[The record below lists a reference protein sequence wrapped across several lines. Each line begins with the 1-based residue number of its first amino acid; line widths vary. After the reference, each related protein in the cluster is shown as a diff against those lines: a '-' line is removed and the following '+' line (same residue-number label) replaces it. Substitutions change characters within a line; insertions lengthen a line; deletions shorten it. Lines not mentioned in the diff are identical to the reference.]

1 MAAQKQPD
9 GSLVAPA
16 INVGRD
22 GARRRCNRIK
32 AEEKELNQR
41 AAVSDGALLLREEVM
56 TTMKMTLAGV
66 LLAASC
72 TIASAQQAQ
81 TQRVMGTIEAVNGQT
96 LTVRSRDGETKVT
109 VTDNVTVFGVA
120 KATLADLK
128 PGSFVG
134 VGAMPQ
140 PDGSQ
145 KAIRVMI
152 FAESQRGTGE
162 GHRPWVQPGSTMT
175 NATIETTVGSVDGQ
189 TLMVKYK
196 DGEKKIIVPR
206 VSTFS
211 NMSSAIKASSSPAPP
226 S

>member
-1 MAAQKQPD
+1 MTAMKIAF
-9 GSLVAPA
+9 A
-16 INVGRD
+16 
-22 GARRRCNRIK
+22 GA
-32 AEEKELNQR
+32 
-41 AAVSDGALLLREEVM
+41 
-56 TTMKMTLAGV
+56 

-72 TIASAQQAQ
+72 VVASAQQAQ
-81 TQRVMGTIEAVNGQT
+81 TQRVMGTIEAVNGPT
-96 LTVRSRDGETKVT
+96 LTVKSRDGETKVN
-109 VTDNVTVFGVA
+109 VTDNVAVFGVV

-128 PGSFVG
+128 PGAFVG

-175 NATIETTVGSVDGQ
+175 NATIDTTVGSVDGQ

-196 DGEKKIIVPR
+196 DGEKKIIVPPGLDIQQYVVGEKSELKPGAAILITAAAKKPDGSLETGR
-206 VSTFS
+206 V
-211 NMSSAIKASSSPAPP
+211 NVGRGGVVPQ
-226 S
+226 

>member
-1 MAAQKQPD
+1 M
-9 GSLVAPA
+9 S
-16 INVGRD
+16 
-22 GARRRCNRIK
+22 
-32 AEEKELNQR
+32 
-41 AAVSDGALLLREEVM
+41 
-56 TTMKMTLAGV
+56 TMKMTVAGV

-72 TIASAQQAQ
+72 AVASAQQAQ
-81 TQRVMGTIEAVNGQT
+81 TQRVMGTIEAVDGPT
-96 LTVRSRDGETKVT
+96 LTVKSREGETKVN
-109 VTDNVTVFGVA
+109 VTDNVAVFGVV

-128 PGSFVG
+128 PGAFVG

-175 NATIETTVGSVDGQ
+175 NATIDTTVGSVDGQ

-196 DGEKKIIVPR
+196 DGEKKIIVPPGLDIQQYVVGEKSELKPGAAILITAATKKPDGSLETAR
-206 VSTFS
+206 V
-211 NMSSAIKASSSPAPP
+211 NVGRGGVVPQ
-226 S
+226 